1 MAESPSQAKS
11 HLDLVGN
18 YFDQNAGEWS
28 DLYRR
33 IQRVNDIVLAD
44 RKNTAVEELSSR
56 VRAGGRILDAGCGA
70 GLAALDLAKRGYFVH
85 GVDVAAK
92 MLDLA
97 RTNLTQNGVSAD
109 RFELSCGD
117 VAGLN
122 LAAGSFDGVAAL
134 GFLQYQPD
142 ERVALRELHRLLKLG
157 GVIVITGPARTK
169 LSNYFGLSRFYY
181 ALRAK
186 LRPQPAA
193 RPPLAAPAAAPA
205 ASSSRMETAS
215 GVGTASSGSAAG
227 GFGSVAAH
235 RAVLRQ
241 ISPHAYSYGRFRE
254 LLGASGFRVLATKG
268 HGYVNFEIIGKRL
281 GFRGEMFL
289 HRFFTGLSRFLPIGR
304 FANDVIVVAE
314 RI

>member
-1 MAESPSQAKS
+1 MSPPLAGEDVSLAESPSQAKS
-11 HLDLVGN
+11 HLDLVEN

-33 IQRVNDIVLAD
+33 VQRVNDIVLAD
-44 RKNTAVEELSSR
+44 RKNTAVEQLSSR
-56 VRAGGRILDAGCGA
+56 VPAGGRILDAGCGA

-97 RTNLTQNGVSAD
+97 RRNLTENGIPAN

-117 VAGLN
+117 VAGLG

-134 GFLQYQPD
+134 GFLQYQPE
-142 ERVALRELHRLLKLG
+142 ERLALRELHRLLKPG

-186 LRPQPAA
+186 L
-193 RPPLAAPAAAPA
+193 
-205 ASSSRMETAS
+205 
-215 GVGTASSGSAAG
+215 
-227 GFGSVAAH
+227 
-235 RAVLRQ
+235 
-241 ISPHAYSYGRFRE
+241 
-254 LLGASGFRVLATKG
+254 
-268 HGYVNFEIIGKRL
+268 
-281 GFRGEMFL
+281 
-289 HRFFTGLSRFLPIGR
+289 
-304 FANDVIVVAE
+304 
-314 RI
+314 